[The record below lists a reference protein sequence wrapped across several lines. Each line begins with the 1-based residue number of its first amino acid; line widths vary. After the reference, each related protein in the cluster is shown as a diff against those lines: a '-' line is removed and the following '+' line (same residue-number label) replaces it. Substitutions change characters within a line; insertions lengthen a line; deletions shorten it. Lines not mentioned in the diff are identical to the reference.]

1 MKFVKDNENQNEE
14 AAEEA
19 VTQPE
24 AEAIEEQAQ
33 VLSEVDALKAEYEAK
48 ITELTNDLQRTRA
61 DFENYRR
68 AVEQQREIY
77 GETVKE
83 STVKKFLPLLDNI
96 DRAIVAQPEAMGP
109 LEKGFN
115 KILKELKLE
124 KIVPKAGDEFN
135 PDIHNAVMVE
145 GDGEEETIAE
155 VLQPG
160 YMYDGQLV
168 REVLVK
174 VAKN

>member
-1 MKFVKDNENQNEE
+1 MKFAKDTDNQPEE
-14 AAEEA
+14 VEEVVA
-19 VTQPE
+19 QPE
-24 AEAIEEQAQ
+24 AEEAQAE
-33 VLSEVDALKAEYEAK
+33 VVESELDALKAQFEAEK
-48 ITELTNDLQRTRA
+48 AELVNDLQRTRA

-68 AVEQQREIY
+68 AVEQQRQLY

-83 STVKKFLPLLDNI
+83 STIKKILPLLDNI

-109 LEKGFN
+109 LEKSFA
-115 KILKELKLE
+115 KTLKELNLE
-124 KIVPKAGDEFN
+124 KVVPEIGDEFN
-135 PDIHNAVMVE
+135 PDMHNAVMVE

-160 YMYDGQLV
+160 YIYDGQLV

>member
-1 MKFVKDNENQNEE
+1 MTKVKDQNNQAQEE
-14 AAEEA
+14 AIAQAETEA
-19 VTQPE
+19 VE
-24 AEAIEEQAQ
+24 EVVEENNEIET
-33 VLSEVDALKAEYEAK
+33 LKAEYEAK
-48 ITELTNDLQRTRA
+48 ITELVNDLQRTRA

-83 STVKKFLPLLDNI
+83 STIKKILPLLDNI
-96 DRAIVAQPEAMGP
+96 DRAIAAQPEAMGP
-109 LEKGFN
+109 LAKVFEKT
-115 KILKELKLE
+115 LKELKLE
-124 KIVPKAGDEFN
+124 KIIPAVGDEFN
-135 PDIHNAVMVE
+135 PDLHNAVMVE
-145 GDGEEETIAE
+145 GDGDEETIAE

-160 YMYDGQLV
+160 YIYDGQLV

>member
-1 MKFVKDNENQNEE
+1 MTKVKDQNN
-14 AAEEA
+14 
-19 VTQPE
+19 
-24 AEAIEEQAQ
+24 QAQ
-33 VLSEVDALKAEYEAK
+33 DEVVAQAETEVTEEVVEENNEVETLKAEYEAK
-48 ITELTNDLQRTRA
+48 ITELVNDLQRTRA

-83 STVKKFLPLLDNI
+83 STIKKILPLLDNI
-96 DRAIVAQPEAMGP
+96 DRAIAAQPEAMGP
-109 LEKGFN
+109 LAKGFE
-115 KILKELKLE
+115 KTLKELKLE
-124 KIVPKAGDEFN
+124 KIIPAVGDEFN
-135 PDIHNAVMVE
+135 PDLHNAVMVE
-145 GDGEEETIAE
+145 GDGEEESIAE

-160 YMYDGQLV
+160 YIYDGQLV

>member
-1 MKFVKDNENQNEE
+1 MKNTKNQDNQADE
-14 AAEEA
+14 AAVNEA
-19 VTQPE
+19 AAQPE
-24 AEAIEEQAQ
+24 SVESQPTNELDS
-33 VLSEVDALKAEYEAK
+33 VKAEYEAK
-48 ITELTNDLQRTRA
+48 ITELVNDLQRTRA

-83 STVKKFLPLLDNI
+83 STIKKILPLLDNI

-109 LEKGFN
+109 LTKSFEKT
-115 KILKELKLE
+115 LKELKLE
-124 KIVPKAGDEFN
+124 KIVPAVGDEFN
-135 PDIHNAVMVE
+135 PDMHNAVMVE

-160 YMYDGQLV
+160 YLYEGQLV

>member
-1 MKFVKDNENQNEE
+1 MKLNKNTDNQPEE
-14 AAEEA
+14 VEEA
-19 VTQPE
+19 VAQPE
-24 AEAIEEQAQ
+24 AEEAQAEA
-33 VLSEVDALKAEYEAK
+33 VESELDALKAQFEAEK
-48 ITELTNDLQRTRA
+48 AELVNDLQRTRA

-68 AVEQQREIY
+68 AVEQQRQIY

-83 STVKKFLPLLDNI
+83 STIKKILPLLDNI

-109 LEKGFN
+109 LEKSFA
-115 KILKELKLE
+115 KTLKELNLE
-124 KIVPKAGDEFN
+124 KVVPEVGDEFN
-135 PDIHNAVMVE
+135 PDMHNAVMVE

-160 YMYDGQLV
+160 YIYDGQLV

>member
-1 MKFVKDNENQNEE
+1 MKNTKNQDNQADE
-14 AAEEA
+14 AAVNEA
-19 VTQPE
+19 TAQPE
-24 AEAIEEQAQ
+24 AVESQPTNELDS
-33 VLSEVDALKAEYEAK
+33 VKAEYEAK
-48 ITELTNDLQRTRA
+48 ITELVNDLQRTRA

-68 AVEQQREIY
+68 DVEQQREIY

-83 STVKKFLPLLDNI
+83 STIKKILPLLDNI

-109 LEKGFN
+109 LTKSFEKT
-115 KILKELKLE
+115 LKELKLE
-124 KIVPKAGDEFN
+124 KIVPAVGDEFN
-135 PDIHNAVMVE
+135 PDMHNAVMVE

-160 YMYDGQLV
+160 YLYEGQLV

>member
-1 MKFVKDNENQNEE
+1 MKFAKDTDNQPEE
-14 AAEEA
+14 IEEVVA
-19 VTQPE
+19 QPE
-24 AEAIEEQAQ
+24 AEEAQAE
-33 VLSEVDALKAEYEAK
+33 VVESELDALKAQFEAEK
-48 ITELTNDLQRTRA
+48 AELVNDLQRTRA

-68 AVEQQREIY
+68 AVEQQRQLY

-83 STVKKFLPLLDNI
+83 STIKKILPLLDNI

-109 LEKGFN
+109 LEKSFA
-115 KILKELKLE
+115 KTLKELNLE
-124 KIVPKAGDEFN
+124 KVVPEIGDEFN
-135 PDIHNAVMVE
+135 PDMHNAVMVE

-160 YMYDGQLV
+160 YIYDGQLV

>member
-1 MKFVKDNENQNEE
+1 MKFAKDTDNQPEE
-14 AAEEA
+14 VEEVVA
-19 VTQPE
+19 QPE
-24 AEAIEEQAQ
+24 AEEAQAE
-33 VLSEVDALKAEYEAK
+33 VVESELDALKAQFEAEK
-48 ITELTNDLQRTRA
+48 AELVNDLQRTRA

-68 AVEQQREIY
+68 AVEQQRQLY

-83 STVKKFLPLLDNI
+83 STVKKILPLLDNI

-109 LEKGFN
+109 LEKSFA
-115 KILKELKLE
+115 KTLKELNLE
-124 KIVPKAGDEFN
+124 KVVPEIGDEFN
-135 PDIHNAVMVE
+135 PDMHNAVMVE

-160 YMYDGQLV
+160 YIYDGQLV

>member
-1 MKFVKDNENQNEE
+1 MKFAKDTDNQPEE
-14 AAEEA
+14 VEEVAA
-19 VTQPE
+19 QPE
-24 AEAIEEQAQ
+24 AEEAQAE
-33 VLSEVDALKAEYEAK
+33 VVESELDALKAQFEAEK
-48 ITELTNDLQRTRA
+48 AELVNDLQRTRA

-68 AVEQQREIY
+68 AVEQQRQLY

-83 STVKKFLPLLDNI
+83 STIKKILPLLDNI

-109 LEKGFN
+109 LEKSFA
-115 KILKELKLE
+115 KTLKELNLE
-124 KIVPKAGDEFN
+124 KVVPEIGDEFN
-135 PDIHNAVMVE
+135 PDMHNAVMVE

-160 YMYDGQLV
+160 YIYDGQLV

>member
-1 MKFVKDNENQNEE
+1 MKNTKNQDNQADE
-14 AAEEA
+14 AAVNEA
-19 VTQPE
+19 TVQPE
-24 AEAIEEQAQ
+24 AVESQPTNELDS
-33 VLSEVDALKAEYEAK
+33 VKAEYEAK
-48 ITELTNDLQRTRA
+48 ITELVNDLQRTRA

-83 STVKKFLPLLDNI
+83 STVKKILPLLDNI

-109 LEKGFN
+109 LTKSFEKT
-115 KILKELKLE
+115 LKELKLE
-124 KIVPKAGDEFN
+124 KIVPAVGDEFN
-135 PDIHNAVMVE
+135 PDMHNAVMVE

-160 YMYDGQLV
+160 YLYEGQLV

>member
-1 MKFVKDNENQNEE
+1 MKFAKDTDNQPEE
-14 AAEEA
+14 VEEVVA
-19 VTQPE
+19 QPE
-24 AEAIEEQAQ
+24 AEEAQAE
-33 VLSEVDALKAEYEAK
+33 VAESELDALKAQFEAEK
-48 ITELTNDLQRTRA
+48 AELVNDLQRTRA

-68 AVEQQREIY
+68 AVEQQRQLY

-83 STVKKFLPLLDNI
+83 STIKKILPLLDNI

-109 LEKGFN
+109 LEKSFA
-115 KILKELKLE
+115 KTLKELNLE
-124 KIVPKAGDEFN
+124 KVVPEIGDEFN
-135 PDIHNAVMVE
+135 PDMHNAVMVE

-160 YMYDGQLV
+160 YIYDGQLV

>member
-1 MKFVKDNENQNEE
+1 MKNTKNQDNQADE
-14 AAEEA
+14 AAVNEA
-19 VTQPE
+19 TAQPE
-24 AEAIEEQAQ
+24 AVESQPTNELDS
-33 VLSEVDALKAEYEAK
+33 VKAEYEAK
-48 ITELTNDLQRTRA
+48 ITELVNDLQRTRA

-83 STVKKFLPLLDNI
+83 STIKKILPLLDNI

-109 LEKGFN
+109 LTKSFEKT
-115 KILKELKLE
+115 LKELKLE
-124 KIVPKAGDEFN
+124 KIVPAVGDEFN
-135 PDIHNAVMVE
+135 PDMHNAVMVE

-160 YMYDGQLV
+160 YLYEGQLV

>member
-1 MKFVKDNENQNEE
+1 MKNTKNQDNQADE
-14 AAEEA
+14 AAVNEA
-19 VTQPE
+19 AAQPE
-24 AEAIEEQAQ
+24 AVESQPTNELDS
-33 VLSEVDALKAEYEAK
+33 VKAEYEAK
-48 ITELTNDLQRTRA
+48 ITELVNDLQRTRA

-83 STVKKFLPLLDNI
+83 STVKKILPLLDNI

-109 LEKGFN
+109 LTKSFEKT
-115 KILKELKLE
+115 LKELKLE
-124 KIVPKAGDEFN
+124 KIVPAVGDEFN
-135 PDIHNAVMVE
+135 PDMHNAVMVE

-160 YMYDGQLV
+160 YLYEGELV
-168 REVLVK
+168 REVRVK

>member
-1 MKFVKDNENQNEE
+1 MKNTKNQDNQADE
-14 AAEEA
+14 AAVNEA
-19 VTQPE
+19 TAQPE
-24 AEAIEEQAQ
+24 AVESQPTNELDS
-33 VLSEVDALKAEYEAK
+33 VKAEYEAK
-48 ITELTNDLQRTRA
+48 ITELVNDLQRTRA

-83 STVKKFLPLLDNI
+83 STIKKILPLLDNI

-109 LEKGFN
+109 LTKSFEKT
-115 KILKELKLE
+115 LKELKLE
-124 KIVPKAGDEFN
+124 KIVPAVGDEFN
-135 PDIHNAVMVE
+135 PDMHNAVMAE

-160 YMYDGQLV
+160 YLYEGQLV

>member
-1 MKFVKDNENQNEE
+1 MKNTKNQDNQADE
-14 AAEEA
+14 AAVNEA
-19 VTQPE
+19 AAQPE
-24 AEAIEEQAQ
+24 AVESQPTNELDS
-33 VLSEVDALKAEYEAK
+33 VKAEYEAK
-48 ITELTNDLQRTRA
+48 ITELVNDLQRTRA

-83 STVKKFLPLLDNI
+83 STVKKILPLLDNI

-109 LEKGFN
+109 LTKSFEKT
-115 KILKELKLE
+115 LKELKLE
-124 KIVPKAGDEFN
+124 KIVPAVGDEFN
-135 PDIHNAVMVE
+135 PDMHNAVMVE

-160 YMYDGQLV
+160 YLYEGQLV

>member
-1 MKFVKDNENQNEE
+1 MKLNKNTDNQEEIEE
-14 AAEEA
+14 AVVQSEAEEA
-19 VTQPE
+19 E
-24 AEAIEEQAQ
+24 AEVVE
-33 VLSEVDALKAEYEAK
+33 SELDTLKAQFEAEK
-48 ITELTNDLQRTRA
+48 AELVNDLQRTRA

-68 AVEQQREIY
+68 AVEQQRQLY

-83 STVKKFLPLLDNI
+83 STIKKILPLLDNI

-109 LEKGFN
+109 LEKSFA
-115 KILKELKLE
+115 KTLKELNLE
-124 KIVPKAGDEFN
+124 KVVPEVGDEFN
-135 PDIHNAVMVE
+135 PDMHNAVMVE

-160 YMYDGQLV
+160 YIYDGQLV

>member
-1 MKFVKDNENQNEE
+1 MKFAKNTDNQPEE
-14 AAEEA
+14 VEQVVA
-19 VTQPE
+19 QPE
-24 AEAIEEQAQ
+24 AEEAQAEDAE
-33 VLSEVDALKAEYEAK
+33 SELDTLKAQFEAEK
-48 ITELTNDLQRTRA
+48 TELVNDLQRTRA

-68 AVEQQREIY
+68 AVEQQRQLY

-83 STVKKFLPLLDNI
+83 STIKKILPLLDNI

-109 LEKGFN
+109 LEKSFA
-115 KILKELKLE
+115 KTLKELNLE
-124 KIVPKAGDEFN
+124 KVVPEVGDEFN
-135 PDIHNAVMVE
+135 PDMHNAVMVE

-160 YMYDGQLV
+160 YIYDGQLV

>member
-1 MKFVKDNENQNEE
+1 MKNTKNQDNQADETAVNE
-14 AAEEA
+14 AT
-19 VTQPE
+19 TQPE
-24 AEAIEEQAQ
+24 AVESQPTNELDS
-33 VLSEVDALKAEYEAK
+33 VKAEYEAK
-48 ITELTNDLQRTRA
+48 ITELVNDLQRTRA

-83 STVKKFLPLLDNI
+83 STIKKILPLLDNI

-109 LEKGFN
+109 LTKSFEKT
-115 KILKELKLE
+115 LKELKLE
-124 KIVPKAGDEFN
+124 KIVPAVGDEFN
-135 PDIHNAVMVE
+135 PDMHNAVMVE

-160 YMYDGQLV
+160 YLYEGQLV

>member
-1 MKFVKDNENQNEE
+1 MKFTKDTDNQPEE
-14 AAEEA
+14 VEEVVAQSEAEEA
-19 VTQPE
+19 
-24 AEAIEEQAQ
+24 QAG
-33 VLSEVDALKAEYEAK
+33 VVESELDALKAQFEAEK
-48 ITELTNDLQRTRA
+48 AELVNDLQRTRA

-68 AVEQQREIY
+68 AVEQQRQLY

-83 STVKKFLPLLDNI
+83 STIKKILPLLDNI

-109 LEKGFN
+109 LEKSFA
-115 KILKELKLE
+115 KTLKELNLE
-124 KIVPKAGDEFN
+124 KVVPVIGDEFN
-135 PDIHNAVMVE
+135 PDMHNAVMVE

-160 YMYDGQLV
+160 YIYDGQLV

-174 VAKN
+174 VAKS

>member
-1 MKFVKDNENQNEE
+1 MKFAKDTDNQPEE
-14 AAEEA
+14 VEEV

-24 AEAIEEQAQ
+24 AEEAQAE
-33 VLSEVDALKAEYEAK
+33 VVESELDTLKAQFEAEK
-48 ITELTNDLQRTRA
+48 TELVNDLQRTRA

-68 AVEQQREIY
+68 AVEQQKLLY

-83 STVKKFLPLLDNI
+83 STIKKILPLLDNI

-109 LEKGFN
+109 LEKSFA
-115 KILKELKLE
+115 KTLKELNLE
-124 KIVPKAGDEFN
+124 KVVPAVGDEFN
-135 PDIHNAVMVE
+135 PDMHNAVMVE

-160 YMYDGQLV
+160 YIYDGQLV

>member
-1 MKFVKDNENQNEE
+1 MKNTKNQDNQADE
-14 AAEEA
+14 AAVNEA
-19 VTQPE
+19 AAQPE
-24 AEAIEEQAQ
+24 TVESQPTNELDS
-33 VLSEVDALKAEYEAK
+33 VKAEYEAK
-48 ITELTNDLQRTRA
+48 ITELVNDLQRTRA

-83 STVKKFLPLLDNI
+83 STIKKILPLLDNI

-109 LEKGFN
+109 LTKSFEKT
-115 KILKELKLE
+115 LKELKLE
-124 KIVPKAGDEFN
+124 KIVPAVGDEFN
-135 PDIHNAVMVE
+135 PDAHNAVMVE

-160 YMYDGQLV
+160 YLYEGQLV

>member
-1 MKFVKDNENQNEE
+1 MKNTKNQENQADE
-14 AAEEA
+14 AAVNEA
-19 VTQPE
+19 TAQPE
-24 AEAIEEQAQ
+24 AVESQPTNELDS
-33 VLSEVDALKAEYEAK
+33 VKAEYEAK
-48 ITELTNDLQRTRA
+48 ITELVNDLQRTRA

-83 STVKKFLPLLDNI
+83 STIKKILPLLDNI

-109 LEKGFN
+109 LTKSFEKT
-115 KILKELKLE
+115 LKELKLE
-124 KIVPKAGDEFN
+124 KIVPAVGDEFN
-135 PDIHNAVMVE
+135 PDMHNAVMVE

-160 YMYDGQLV
+160 YLYEGQLV

>member
-1 MKFVKDNENQNEE
+1 MKFAKDTDNQPEE
-14 AAEEA
+14 VEEVVA
-19 VTQPE
+19 QPE
-24 AEAIEEQAQ
+24 AEEAQAE
-33 VLSEVDALKAEYEAK
+33 VVESELDALKAQFEAEK
-48 ITELTNDLQRTRA
+48 AELVNDLQRTRA

-68 AVEQQREIY
+68 AVEQQRQLY

-83 STVKKFLPLLDNI
+83 STIKKILPLLDNI

-109 LEKGFN
+109 LEKSFA
-115 KILKELKLE
+115 KTLKELNLE
-124 KIVPKAGDEFN
+124 KVVPEIGDEFN
-135 PDIHNAVMVE
+135 PDMHNAVMVE

-160 YMYDGQLV
+160 YIYDGQLV

-174 VAKN
+174 VAKS

>member
-1 MKFVKDNENQNEE
+1 MKNTKDQDNQTEEVAAEETVEQSE
-14 AAEEA
+14 AAEAQPVSELDA
-19 VTQPE
+19 V
-24 AEAIEEQAQ
+24 
-33 VLSEVDALKAEYEAK
+33 KAEYEAK
-48 ITELTNDLQRTRA
+48 IAELINDLQRTRA

-83 STVKKFLPLLDNI
+83 STVKKILPLLDNI

-115 KILKELKLE
+115 KTLKELKLE
-124 KIVPKAGDEFN
+124 KIVPAVGDEFN
-135 PDIHNAVMVE
+135 PDVHNAVMVE

-160 YMYDGQLV
+160 YLYEGQLV

>member
-1 MKFVKDNENQNEE
+1 MKNTKNQDNQADE
-14 AAEEA
+14 AAVNEA
-19 VTQPE
+19 TAQPE
-24 AEAIEEQAQ
+24 AVESQPTNELDS
-33 VLSEVDALKAEYEAK
+33 VKAEYEAK
-48 ITELTNDLQRTRA
+48 ITELVNDLQRTRA

-83 STVKKFLPLLDNI
+83 STIKKILPLLDNI
-96 DRAIVAQPEAMGP
+96 DRAIAAQPEAMGP
-109 LEKGFN
+109 LTKSFEKT
-115 KILKELKLE
+115 LKELKLE
-124 KIVPKAGDEFN
+124 KIVPAVGDEFN
-135 PDIHNAVMVE
+135 PDMHNAVMVE

-160 YMYDGQLV
+160 YLYEGQLV

>member
-1 MKFVKDNENQNEE
+1 MKNTKNQENQADE
-14 AAEEA
+14 AAVNEA
-19 VTQPE
+19 TAQPE
-24 AEAIEEQAQ
+24 AVGSQPTNELDS
-33 VLSEVDALKAEYEAK
+33 VKAEYEAK
-48 ITELTNDLQRTRA
+48 ITELVNDLQRTRA

-83 STVKKFLPLLDNI
+83 STIKKILPLLDNI

-109 LEKGFN
+109 LTKSFEKT
-115 KILKELKLE
+115 LKELKLE
-124 KIVPKAGDEFN
+124 KIVPAVGDEFN
-135 PDIHNAVMVE
+135 PDMHNAVMVE

-160 YMYDGQLV
+160 YLYEGQLV

>member
-1 MKFVKDNENQNEE
+1 MKNTKNQDNQADE
-14 AAEEA
+14 AAVNEA
-19 VTQPE
+19 TAQPE
-24 AEAIEEQAQ
+24 TVESQPTNELDS
-33 VLSEVDALKAEYEAK
+33 VKAEYEAK
-48 ITELTNDLQRTRA
+48 ITELVNDLQRTRA

-83 STVKKFLPLLDNI
+83 STIKKILPLLDNI
-96 DRAIVAQPEAMGP
+96 DRAIAAQPEAMGP
-109 LEKGFN
+109 LTKSFEKT
-115 KILKELKLE
+115 LKELKLE
-124 KIVPKAGDEFN
+124 KIVPAVGDEFN
-135 PDIHNAVMVE
+135 PDMHNAVMVE

-160 YMYDGQLV
+160 YLYEGQLV

>member
-1 MKFVKDNENQNEE
+1 MKNTKNQDNQADE
-14 AAEEA
+14 AAVNEA
-19 VTQPE
+19 TTQPE
-24 AEAIEEQAQ
+24 PVESQPTNELDS
-33 VLSEVDALKAEYEAK
+33 VKAEYEAK
-48 ITELTNDLQRTRA
+48 ITELVNDLQRTRA

-83 STVKKFLPLLDNI
+83 STIKKILPLLDNI

-109 LEKGFN
+109 LTKSFERT
-115 KILKELKLE
+115 LKELKLE
-124 KIVPKAGDEFN
+124 KIVPAVGDEFN
-135 PDIHNAVMVE
+135 PDMHNAVMVE

-160 YMYDGQLV
+160 YLYEGQLV

>member
-1 MKFVKDNENQNEE
+1 MKNTKDQDNQTEEVAAEETVEQPE
-14 AAEEA
+14 AAEAQPVSELDA
-19 VTQPE
+19 V
-24 AEAIEEQAQ
+24 
-33 VLSEVDALKAEYEAK
+33 KAEYEAK
-48 ITELTNDLQRTRA
+48 IAELINDLQRTRA

-83 STVKKFLPLLDNI
+83 STVKKILPLLDNI

-115 KILKELKLE
+115 KTLKELKLE
-124 KIVPKAGDEFN
+124 KIVPAVGDEFN
-135 PDIHNAVMVE
+135 PDVHNAVMVE

-160 YMYDGQLV
+160 YLYEGQLV

>member
-1 MKFVKDNENQNEE
+1 MKLNKNTDNQEE
-14 AAEEA
+14 IEEVVA
-19 VTQPE
+19 QPE
-24 AEAIEEQAQ
+24 AEEAQAE
-33 VLSEVDALKAEYEAK
+33 VVESELDTLKAQFEAEK
-48 ITELTNDLQRTRA
+48 AELVNDLQRTRA

-68 AVEQQREIY
+68 AVEQQRQIY

-83 STVKKFLPLLDNI
+83 STIKKILPLLDNI

-109 LEKGFN
+109 LEKSFA
-115 KILKELKLE
+115 KTLKELNLE
-124 KIVPKAGDEFN
+124 KVVPEVGDEFN

-160 YMYDGQLV
+160 YIYDGQLV

>member
-1 MKFVKDNENQNEE
+1 MKNTKNQDNQADE
-14 AAEEA
+14 AAVNEA
-19 VTQPE
+19 AAQPE
-24 AEAIEEQAQ
+24 AVESQPTNELDS
-33 VLSEVDALKAEYEAK
+33 VKAEYEAK
-48 ITELTNDLQRTRA
+48 ITELVNDLQRTRA

-83 STVKKFLPLLDNI
+83 STIKKILPLLDNI

-109 LEKGFN
+109 LTKSFEKT
-115 KILKELKLE
+115 LKELKLE
-124 KIVPKAGDEFN
+124 KIVPAVGDEFN
-135 PDIHNAVMVE
+135 PDMHNAVMVE

-160 YMYDGQLV
+160 YLYEGQLV

>member
-1 MKFVKDNENQNEE
+1 MKNTKNQDNQADE
-14 AAEEA
+14 AAVNEA
-19 VTQPE
+19 TAQPE
-24 AEAIEEQAQ
+24 AVESQPTNELDS
-33 VLSEVDALKAEYEAK
+33 VKAEYEAK
-48 ITELTNDLQRTRA
+48 ITELVNDLQRTRA

-83 STVKKFLPLLDNI
+83 STIKKILPLLDNI

-109 LEKGFN
+109 LTKSFEKT
-115 KILKELKLE
+115 LKELKLE
-124 KIVPKAGDEFN
+124 KIVPAVGDEFN
-135 PDIHNAVMVE
+135 PDMHNAVMVE
-145 GDGEEETIAE
+145 GDGEDETIAE

-160 YMYDGQLV
+160 YLYEGQLV

>member
-1 MKFVKDNENQNEE
+1 MKNTKNQDNQADE
-14 AAEEA
+14 AAVNEA
-19 VTQPE
+19 TTQPE
-24 AEAIEEQAQ
+24 VVESQPTNELDS
-33 VLSEVDALKAEYEAK
+33 VKVEYEAK
-48 ITELTNDLQRTRA
+48 ITELVNDLQRTRA

-83 STVKKFLPLLDNI
+83 STIKKILPLLDNI

-109 LEKGFN
+109 LTKSFEKT
-115 KILKELKLE
+115 LKELKLE
-124 KIVPKAGDEFN
+124 KIVPAVGDEFN
-135 PDIHNAVMVE
+135 PDMHNAVMVE

-160 YMYDGQLV
+160 YLYEGQLV

>member
-1 MKFVKDNENQNEE
+1 MKFAKDADNQPEE
-14 AAEEA
+14 VEEVVA
-19 VTQPE
+19 QPE
-24 AEAIEEQAQ
+24 AEEAQAEA
-33 VLSEVDALKAEYEAK
+33 VESELDALKAQFEAEK
-48 ITELTNDLQRTRA
+48 AELVNDLQRTRA

-68 AVEQQREIY
+68 AVEQQRQLY

-83 STVKKFLPLLDNI
+83 STIKKILPLLDNI

-109 LEKGFN
+109 LEKSFA
-115 KILKELKLE
+115 KTLKELNLE
-124 KIVPKAGDEFN
+124 KVVPEIGDEFN
-135 PDIHNAVMVE
+135 PDMHNAVMVE

-160 YMYDGQLV
+160 YIYDGQLV

>member
-1 MKFVKDNENQNEE
+1 MKFSKDNENQNEA
-14 AAEEA
+14 AAENVA
-19 VTQPE
+19 QPE
-24 AEAIEEQAQ
+24 AEATEKQAEG
-33 VLSEVDALKAEYEAK
+33 LSEVDALKAEYEAK

-115 KILKELKLE
+115 KTLKELKLE

-135 PDIHNAVMVE
+135 PDVHNAVMVE

-160 YMYDGQLV
+160 YMYDGRLV